1 MATPPSGPNDPRRD
15 RRAPRG
21 RNSRTARQ
29 RRTVVRVRRHQ
40 RGDVRAY
47 RSAAERRLSAFRRRT
62 ALAVAV
68 TGLALLLWGIPEGE
82 GQATGQAAQ
91 AETVLVDQTAD
102 AGAQIPSPGADT
114 TAADTAPAVSQA
126 VGQAT
131 GTLRELGRNAYRL
144 LPKLGIAA
152 ALLLVVALVTRAL
165 RPLMQHAARGWQ
177 RAQAIGA
184 LASVVMWLLA
194 IGAALAIIA
203 GDARALLGSVGLV
216 GLALSWALQAPIE
229 SFSGWLLNSFRGYY
243 RVGDR
248 IAVGEVFG
256 DVYAIDVLTT
266 TVWEA
271 GGEQKAVQGAQ
282 PTGALITFP
291 NSEILRTNI
300 VNYTRDFPFVWD
312 EIVVGVSN
320 DSDIPLAVEAIGSV
334 ARMTVGDA
342 MREPAERYAELLRRS
357 RLAYEVSTE
366 PQLYVSPTDAWMNI
380 TLRYLVPARERRG
393 WASRLHLAIG
403 AKLDE
408 PSYREK
414 IRTSYPRMEI
424 DMLDSGQHA
433 ST

>member
-1 MATPPSGPNDPRRD
+1 M
-15 RRAPRG
+15 
-21 RNSRTARQ
+21 
-29 RRTVVRVRRHQ
+29 RRHH
-40 RGDVRAY
+40 RGDVGAY
-47 RSAAERRLSAFRRRT
+47 RSAAERRLTAFRHRT
-62 ALAVAV
+62 GLAVAV

-82 GQATGQAAQ
+82 GQTTEQATPV
-91 AETVLVDQTAD
+91 ETVLVDQ
-102 AGAQIPSPGADT
+102 PVDT
-114 TAADTAPAVSQA
+114 GTQAADSLAADSAQDVSVA

-131 GTLRELGRNAYRL
+131 GTLRELGRGAYRL

-152 ALLLVVALVTRAL
+152 LLLLLVAVLNRAL
-165 RPLMQHAARGWQ
+165 RPVFRRAARGWE

-184 LASVVMWLLA
+184 LSSVILWLLA

-271 GGEQKAVQGAQ
+271 GGEHKAVQGAQ

-291 NSEILRTNI
+291 NSEVLRANI
-300 VNYTRDFPFVWD
+300 VNYTRDFEFVWD
-312 EIVVGVSN
+312 EIVIGVSN
-320 DSDIPLAVEAIGSV
+320 DSDIPLALDAIGSV
-334 ARMTVGDA
+334 ARATVGDA
-342 MREPAERYAELLRRS
+342 MRQPAEHYADLLRRS
-357 RLAYEVSTE
+357 HLAHEIATE
-366 PQLYVSPTDAWMNI
+366 PQLYVAPTDAWMNI
-380 TLRYLVPARERRG
+380 TVRYLVPARERRA

-403 AKLDE
+403 ARLAE
-408 PSYREK
+408 APYGEK

-424 DMLDSGQHA
+424 AMLGGDEGQA
-433 ST
+433 